1 MNVFKRLTGPT
12 YFILV
17 CSTLQQL
24 LITEDDCLVKGSA
37 ISKFSDV
44 GGRCCSMSGDR
55 IMKDILADTYKGE
68 NSRSAPK
75 VSC

>member
-1 MNVFKRLTGPT
+1 MQK
-12 YFILV
+12 
-17 CSTLQQL
+17 QL
-24 LITEDDCLVKGSA
+24 LSTEDDCLVKGSA
-37 ISKFSDV
+37 VSKFSDV

-75 VSC
+75 ERTSIDIEFDQEQHQSA